1 MKQSAKIFERM
12 NKNQP
17 NLKDR
22 VAHDDL
28 KITELKQKVSEQ
40 SEDASSQN
48 EDDPENSGFSR
59 PKSFPYV
66 HSNTKPS
73 NSSWFTK
80 VNQILSNG
88 GAKIQNKENR
98 EANKNGDGDYDTNLD
113 HTPADD
119 DEDSS
124 KVVMEK
130 RIARFMSRLTRQL
143 K

>member
-1 MKQSAKIFERM
+1 
-12 NKNQP
+12 
-17 NLKDR
+17 
-22 VAHDDL
+22 
-28 KITELKQKVSEQ
+28 
-40 SEDASSQN
+40 
-48 EDDPENSGFSR
+48 
-59 PKSFPYV
+59 V